1 MTMGETADQARP
13 VSGGFFVT
21 FEGPEGSGKST
32 QAARLAAWFQS
43 RGADVL
49 LTREPG
55 GTPLGLEVRKLL
67 LTTPMTAEAEF
78 LLYLADRAEHVREKI
93 RPALLS
99 GQVVISDRYA
109 DSSYAYQG
117 FGRGLSLAWMRRAT
131 EGATGGLV
139 PDLTFLLD
147 LPPEVGL
154 ARVEGP
160 KDRLEGE
167 ALSFHRR
174 VREGF
179 LTLAEL
185 EPERFVVLDA
195 QKDPERLFARIVREV
210 ERRWHG

>member
-1 MTMGETADQARP
+1 M
-13 VSGGFFVT
+13 
-21 FEGPEGSGKST
+21 
-32 QAARLAAWFQS
+32 
-43 RGADVL
+43 
-49 LTREPG
+49 
-55 GTPLGLEVRKLL
+55 
-67 LTTPMTAEAEF
+67 
-78 LLYLADRAEHVREKI
+78 
-93 RPALLS
+93 
-99 GQVVISDRYA
+99 
-109 DSSYAYQG
+109 
-117 FGRGLSLAWMRRAT
+117 
-131 EGATGGLV
+131 
-139 PDLTFLLD
+139 
-147 LPPEVGL
+147 GL

>member
-43 RGADVL
+43 RGAEVL

-117 FGRGLSLAWMRRAT
+117 FGRGLSLTWMRRAT
-131 EGATGGLV
+131 EGATGG
-139 PDLTFLLD
+139 
-147 LPPEVGL
+147 
-154 ARVEGP
+154 
-160 KDRLEGE
+160 
-167 ALSFHRR
+167 SFPISPSSSTCR
-174 VREGF
+174 
-179 LTLAEL
+179 
-185 EPERFVVLDA
+185 
-195 QKDPERLFARIVREV
+195 
-210 ERRWHG
+210 RRWAWPGSRGRRTASRARR